1 MRWQWITGCIC
12 TALLVA
18 CPQPSDTTPPTI
30 TSSSPANNASDV
42 AVSANLAIT
51 FSEAMN
57 QSSVSVNISPTVNPG
72 APVWNTPSTVAFDPP
87 DLTPGTSYTITV
99 DGKDAAGNALGG
111 TKTVQFQTA
120 LPPDTTPPTTPA
132 GIKATAGDG
141 EFFVEWNA
149 NAEPDLAGY
158 TVYVGA
164 AANALVPTVFVE
176 KPAVLAKIT
185 GLENGKTYFYTV
197 DAQDATGNRSA
208 QSGAASITP
217 KDAAAPTLVSSE
229 PANGATDLGLV
240 PNLRFTFSEP
250 MDTNSLEI
258 GMCVTTD
265 PPASAT
271 CPNPSLANFGTPTW
285 SDGDTVAKL
294 TPSSP
299 FQSGKTHV
307 LVVFAKDKGGNNLT
321 GNSNV
326 AFSMRAVPDTTPPTV
341 TGRGSGADP
350 ATGSGFVELQFSEA
364 MNQQSVQDAFLSQPA
379 ITCTWVWT
387 ANTAR
392 CNATLKQLTTYTIT
406 LGTGAKDSA
415 GNALVAPYQFNFTT
429 TNFAPRVIKFSP
441 SGRFGPPINVSVT
454 APIILTFSEPM
465 EQALT
470 QAAFEVKVGST
481 VWPGSLSW
489 NAEGTEMT
497 YQPTSGYGF
506 GRTIVWK
513 ITTSARELTSGVPR
527 GIRLGLP
534 TDVSGS
540 FTTKLVK
547 AR

>member
-1 MRWQWITGCIC
+1 MRWRWITGCLC
-12 TALLVA
+12 TAFLVA

-30 TSSSPANNASDV
+30 TSSSPVSNANDV
-42 AVSANLAIT
+42 SISTNLAIT
-51 FSEAMN
+51 FSEAMS
-57 QSSVSVNISPTVNPG
+57 QSSVSVSVSPTVNLG
-72 APVWNTPSTVAFDPP
+72 TPVWNTPSTVVFDPP
-87 DLTPGTSYTITV
+87 DLTPGTSYTVTV

-111 TKTVQFQTA
+111 TKTIGFQTA

-132 GIKATAGDG
+132 GIRATAGDG

-164 AANALVPTVFVE
+164 AANALVPTVFIE
-176 KPAVLAKIT
+176 KPAVLAKVT
-185 GLENGKTYFYTV
+185 GLENGKTYFYAL
-197 DAQDATGNRSA
+197 DAQDAAGNRSA

-217 KDAAAPTLVSSE
+217 KDAVAPTLVSSE

-285 SDGDTVAKL
+285 SNGDTQAQF

-307 LVVFAKDKGGNNLT
+307 LVVSARDKGGNNLS
-321 GNSNV
+321 GNRNV

-341 TGRGSGADP
+341 VTHSTGADP

-379 ITCTWVWT
+379 ISCAWVWT
-387 ANTAR
+387 GNNAR
-392 CNATLKQLTTYTIT
+392 CNAALKQLTTYTVT
-406 LGTGAKDSA
+406 LGTNARDSA
-415 GNALVAPYQFNFTT
+415 GNALVAPYQFNFATV
-429 TNFAPRVIKFSP
+429 NFAPRVIKFSP

-465 EQALT
+465 DQPLT

-506 GRTIVWK
+506 GRTVVWK

-534 TDVSGS
+534 AEVSGS
-540 FTTKLVK
+540 FSTRPVIGP
-547 AR
+547 